1 MEKKDIWIMALKITL
16 FLNLSKISSSKFNKL
31 TGLVQIF
38 IKLFRK
44 TLTTELNY
52 LYILIEVYNFN
63 IIN

>member
-1 MEKKDIWIMALKITL
+1 MERKDIWIMALKITL

>member
-1 MEKKDIWIMALKITL
+1 MERKDIWIMALKITL

-31 TGLVQIF
+31 MGLVQIF

>member
-31 TGLVQIF
+31 MGLVQIF

-52 LYILIEVYNFN
+52 LYILIEVL
-63 IIN
+63 

>member
-1 MEKKDIWIMALKITL
+1 MERKDIWIMALKITL

-52 LYILIEVYNFN
+52 LYILIEVL
-63 IIN
+63 

>member
-1 MEKKDIWIMALKITL
+1 MERKDIWIMALKITL

-44 TLTTELNY
+44 TLTTEHNY
-52 LYILIEVYNFN
+52 LYILIEVL
-63 IIN
+63 

>member
-52 LYILIEVYNFN
+52 LYILIEVL
-63 IIN
+63 

>member
-31 TGLVQIF
+31 TDLVQIF

-52 LYILIEVYNFN
+52 LYILIEVL
-63 IIN
+63 